1 VKAIAK
7 GWFALCIPKR
17 EILLNMTTKHCIVA
31 AILVGSVSLFAQ
43 PYSVDWHKVAGGGGA
58 STGAVYQVS
67 GTIGQSDAGGV
78 EPMVCGLRGGVMR
91 LSLIYSIPGMARLL
105 PSRA

>member
-1 VKAIAK
+1 MNANAK
-7 GWFALCIPKR
+7 GAFVLCIPESETLVNMNPKHL
-17 EILLNMTTKHCIVA
+17 ILATM
-31 AILVGSVSLFAQ
+31 LVGSVSLFAQ